1 MRSISARCG
10 VLVQAVVQG
19 SKGGEARKGKLRQ
32 RKSKKQASEVRK
44 GSAMPI
50 CWQGGGAGGR
60 GGGAACASVTVLPVV
75 EVPRRTRVRGNDSAL
90 HFKGV
95 N

>member
-1 MRSISARCG
+1 MRSTSARCG

-19 SKGGEARKGKLRQ
+19 SKRGEARKGKQ
-32 RKSKKQASEVRK
+32 RRRKPKKQASEVRK

-50 CWQGGGAGGR
+50 CRQGGGAGDG
-60 GGGAACASVTVLPVV
+60 GGGAVRASVTMLPVV

-90 HFKGV
+90 HFKSV